1 MPGGYGRIPK
11 ISIPK
16 TNSNSIKMTKVLYR
30 IMTIFTLVAVSSF
43 ALQGCGSGD
52 TGDVY
57 QGGSGGNG
65 GGSGT
70 EQPNDPGGDEPEEI
84 TDPIDWTVDDSKDQ
98 VVLLV
103 KRDLYTDLSAEIEQ
117 YKQDVETAFPS
128 VQLNILQGAWTNAAQ
143 VRETIK
149 KVYNEKTLDGV
160 VLVGNMPMHK
170 FYMHDQENPNPLYYE
185 DFDMVFDDDVL
196 ARQYGSE
203 PAPKVWVSNLRA
215 VSNPNLK
222 GTTEL
227 KAFFQKTHKY
237 YTGALQINHKA
248 LFIAGWE
255 WPGGAKDAS
264 TSMTTLFPNGSDR
277 VVYTYEGGAD
287 PGTEST
293 GATLTNYKSAFEQ
306 NWTLF
311 YIQVHSFPKGHDFDN
326 GGHISSTEVSQINTS
341 AVIAI
346 NHGCSGGNYLGA
358 NPEINLTQA
367 YVFSEGVGQCALG
380 QVRTGMVYGHEKVY
394 ERLCAGDYMGK
405 AYFEC
410 KKAAES
416 QMYSEYPDGTVIGGV
431 IMYGNPFVKIEADE

>member
-1 MPGGYGRIPK
+1 
-11 ISIPK
+11 
-16 TNSNSIKMTKVLYR
+16 MTKVLYR
-30 IMTIFTLVAVSSF
+30 VLTVLSLVAVSSF
-43 ALQGCGSGD
+43 ILQGCSSGD
-52 TGDVY
+52 NTGVVYPGGNTPGTGTGDDD
-57 QGGSGGNG
+57 GNG
-65 GGSGT
+65 DGGD
-70 EQPNDPGGDEPEEI
+70 DPGTI
-84 TDPIDWTVDDSKDQ
+84 ADPIDWTVDSSKDQ

-103 KRDLYTDLSAEIEQ
+103 KRDVYSDLSAEIEQ
-117 YKQDVETAFPS
+117 YRQDVEENFPN
-128 VQLNILQGAWTNAAQ
+128 VQLNVLQGAWTKPAQ

-149 KVYNEKTLDGV
+149 QIYDEKTLDGI

-196 ARQYGSE
+196 AKKYGSE

-222 GTTEL
+222 GINEL
-227 KAFFQKTHKY
+227 KAFFKKTHDY
-237 YTGALQINHKA
+237 YSGSLQINRKA

-255 WPGGAKDAS
+255 WPGGAISAS
-264 TSMTTLFPNGSDR
+264 ASVAQLFPDGNDR

-293 GATLTNYKSAFEQ
+293 GATITNYKSAFEQ

-326 GGHISSTEVSQINTS
+326 GGHISSTEVGQMTTS
-341 AVIAI
+341 SVITI

-358 NPEINLTQA
+358 NPDINLTQA

-410 KKAAES
+410 KKAAEAE
-416 QMYSEYPDGTVIGGV
+416 MYSQYPDGSVIGGV
-431 IMYGNPFVKIEADE
+431 IMYGNPFVKIEAE